1 VLNKAGAT
9 RHSLRD
15 PDGFLAKSAG
25 RLFRVVNPTASAV
38 KLDLVNRPAFRA
50 AMDSGAIAKTWRLEA
65 GSVPAEIAVLASPTQ
80 SQVFEHDI
88 LPFVSYPSEWSPL
101 MLCDAA
107 LHTLDM
113 QKLALSE
120 GLILKDAAPTNIVF
134 RGSRPV
140 FVDFLSFVEREQGE
154 YLWRARHQ
162 FDACF
167 LLPLLLSIE
176 AGVPIAWMLRDFL
189 HGVSHEQAQ
198 RMLGIKSWFKPGL
211 LGTVAIPAAL
221 SRGVSAVGSTHAA
234 RRKMDSDERARFTLE
249 HQASSLHAK
258 LTKLRARLISGVS
271 LWGDYTSTRGHY
283 ASAELDAKR
292 SFVREALA
300 STGVAEVLDLGANTG
315 EFSELAAANARVKAV
330 DIDELAVSGIAE
342 RARTRKLDITPLVG
356 NLTQPTPAEGWRNG
370 ETRSLVD
377 RLTQSADLVLV
388 LALMHHLRI
397 TGGIPFA
404 EIVALLADLTRRYVV
419 FEIVPPADTMFAAMA
434 RGREPLY
441 GDCEI
446 ARAEEALQVSFEIR
460 KRLPLD
466 NGRVM
471 LLLEKR

>member
-1 VLNKAGAT
+1 MSNPGAAA

-15 PDGFLAKSAG
+15 PDGFLASAAG
-25 RLFRVVNPTASAV
+25 RLFRIVDPAASAV
-38 KLDLVNRPAFRA
+38 KHDLVNRPAFRA
-50 AMDSGAIAKTWRLEA
+50 AMEKGSIARTWVADAATL
-65 GSVPAEIAVLASPTQ
+65 PAEVAVLAAPTQ
-80 SQVFEHDI
+80 ARVFEHER
-88 LPFVSYPSEWSPL
+88 LPFVSYPCEWSPL

-107 LHTLDM
+107 LHTLEM
-113 QKLALSE
+113 QQLALAE

-140 FVDFLSFVEREQGE
+140 FVDFLSFVEREPGE

-167 LLPLLLSIE
+167 LLPLLLSVE

-189 HGVSHEQAQ
+189 HGVPHEQAQ
-198 RMLGIKSWFKPGL
+198 RMLGIRSWLKPGL
-211 LGTVAIPAAL
+211 IGTVAIPAAL
-221 SRGVSAVGSTHAA
+221 SRKVSAVGATHATRQKMDNDA
-234 RRKMDSDERARFTLE
+234 RALFTLQRQAESLYARLSGMRRK
-249 HQASSLHAK
+249 
-258 LTKLRARLISGVS
+258 LISGVS

-283 ASAELDAKR
+283 ADAEIDAKR
-292 SFVREALA
+292 AFVREALA
-300 STGVAEVLDLGANTG
+300 ESGAREVLDLGANTG
-315 EFSELAAANARVKAV
+315 EFSELAAANASVKAV

-342 RARTRKLDITPLVG
+342 RARTRNLDIHPMVG
-356 NLTQPTPAEGWRNG
+356 NLTQPTPAEGWRNA
-370 ETRSLVD
+370 ETRSLLS
-377 RLTQSADLVLV
+377 RLTQASDLVMV

-404 EIVALLADLTRRYVV
+404 EIVSLLVDLTRRFVI
-419 FEIVPPADTMFAAMA
+419 FEIVPPTDTMFAAMA

-441 GDCEI
+441 GDCEPG
-446 ARAEEALQVSFEIR
+446 RAEAALSASFEVR
-460 KRLPLD
+460 KRTVLD